1 MSKTQFCLG
10 LTCLSFGIVA
20 CEGEPEQL
28 EISSTQAAL
37 TASENAELALQ
48 GVIDASDFLA
58 SSTSIAKTL
67 NAFGGGG
74 QTCESSGSF
83 CPVGTECPP
92 VETVCTSHEISEED
106 LEEAR
111 QEIREGAQDLVRQ
124 LRERILIEANLE
136 SSTSTSATYRLGVD
150 VLCSDD
156 SDDAPTGAAGTASD
170 VDSPDADGDADCA
183 DEVTRLQPRIVLT
196 SPREGDIDVTLQL
209 GAERHSPLTLEL
221 YRESLGLRL
230 DLDEGVEVA
239 RDFGEDL
246 QGLSELSGLLEWQL
260 VRNAARDYSLEF
272 NVLEPVSLV
281 VESKGDTLTTSLA
294 ASSPAWNVRIDGN
307 TNTLSAGL
315 DLGTLRVMGPL
326 RLFASLFER
335 DASVDSAGV
344 PGEAFDALPEP
355 QPLPEPEPEP
365 REYTGIIELL
375 LSGLSGTVSYTAD
388 SDVLSFTDLGF
399 GDGTSTLKHD
409 GNTLLGLDLNALS
422 GRRVNL
428 EVSPTEN
435 GAEFRISPS
444 FDLKL
449 AFAFEHIADQF
460 EGIADYL
467 MNETLHFWFE
477 GESPAIEVHD
487 EQLQVTSGTLHL
499 DSQADPSVAVTVAA
513 GMCLG
518 EAEGSDDSTTDES
531 SGDGAGQSD
540 GDAGHPLAS
549 IAAVACE

>member
-67 NAFGGGG
+67 NAFGAGG

-83 CPVGTECPP
+83 CPVGAECPP

-156 SDDAPTGAAGTASD
+156 SDDAPTGAAGTPSD
-170 VDSPDADGDADCA
+170 VESPDPEGDGDCA
-183 DEVTRLQPRIVLT
+183 AEVTRLEPRVMLT

-230 DLDEGVEVA
+230 DLGESVEVA

-246 QGLSELSGLLEWQL
+246 QGLSELSGSLEWQL
-260 VRNAARDYSLEF
+260 VRNAASDYSLEF

-281 VESKGDTLTTSLA
+281 VESEGDTLTASLA
-294 ASSPAWNVRIDGN
+294 ANSPAWNVRIDGN

-326 RLFASLFER
+326 RLFADMFER

-344 PGEAFDALPEP
+344 PGEAFDAPLP
-355 QPLPEPEPEP
+355 QPEPEPEPEP
-365 REYTGIIELL
+365 RDYTGIIELL

-399 GDGTSTLKHD
+399 GDDTSTLKHD

-435 GAEFRISPS
+435 GAEVRISPS

-467 MNETLHFWFE
+467 MNETLRFWFE
-477 GESPAIEVHD
+477 GESPAIELHD

-499 DSQADPSVAVTVAA
+499 DSQTDPSVAVTVAA

-518 EAEGSDDSTTDES
+518 EAGDSADDSSADES
-531 SGDGAGQSD
+531 SGE
-540 GDAGHPLAS
+540 GDSAAGHPLAS